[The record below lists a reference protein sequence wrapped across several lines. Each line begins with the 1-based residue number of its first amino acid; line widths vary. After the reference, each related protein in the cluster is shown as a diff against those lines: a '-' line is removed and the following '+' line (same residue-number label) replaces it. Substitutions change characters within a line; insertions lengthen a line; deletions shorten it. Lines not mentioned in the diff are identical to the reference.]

1 MNIKNYYQG
10 LIIIALLPL
19 IIESGLFGIIT
30 ALSQWSN
37 ILAESLFI
45 EIIPFCCIDNYEYDI
60 LVKKIK

>member
-19 IIESGLFGIIT
+19 IIESVLFGIIT
-30 ALSQWSN
+30 APSQWSN

-45 EIIPFCCIDNYEYDI
+45 EIIPFFYNIFLWI
-60 LVKKIK
+60 